1 MNDDGLEPEAL
12 TSIEAISERYDQEL
26 LELATDLNVVAQI
39 AIVEG
44 EEGEADEVLIA
55 FPDQGVS
62 MLVEEGPWTLDE
74 IADALDV
81 NVESLGDLSCDI
93 NISLAPTL
101 DEDDERTID
110 HLLIS
115 VLDAEGDYA
124 LFGYGWRD
132 DEGDWTP
139 GEAARIFGI
148 PLDAPVWFVSEAIL
162 SDEDEDEDE
171 DGDED
176 E

>member
-1 MNDDGLEPEAL
+1 MSEDQLEQEAL
-12 TSIEAISERYDQEL
+12 TSIEAIQERYDKEL
-26 LELATDLNVVAQI
+26 LELATDLNVTAQLS
-39 AIVEG
+39 IVDG
-44 EEGEADEVLIA
+44 EEGEDDEVLIS

-81 NVESLGDLSCDI
+81 NVDALADLSCEI

-101 DEDDERTID
+101 DDDDERTID

-139 GEAARIFGI
+139 GETARIFGV
-148 PLDAPVWFVSEAIL
+148 PLDAPVWFVSDATPGDENQH
-162 SDEDEDEDE
+162 EDEDE
-171 DGDED
+171 
-176 E
+176 

>member
-1 MNDDGLEPEAL
+1 MSEDQLEQEAL
-12 TSIEAISERYDQEL
+12 TSIEAIQERYDKEL
-26 LELATDLNVVAQI
+26 LELATDLNVTAQLS
-39 AIVEG
+39 IVEG
-44 EEGEADEVLIA
+44 EDGEDDEVLIS

-81 NVESLGDLSCDI
+81 NVDSLDDLSCEI

-101 DEDDERTID
+101 DDDDERTID

-139 GEAARIFGI
+139 GEMARIFGV
-148 PLDAPVWFVSEAIL
+148 PLDAPVWFVSDATPLDE
-162 SDEDEDEDE
+162 DQHEDEDE
-171 DGDED
+171 
-176 E
+176 

>member
-1 MNDDGLEPEAL
+1 MSDDQLEQEAL
-12 TSIEAISERYDQEL
+12 TSIEAIHGRYDKEL
-26 LELATDLNVVAQI
+26 LELATDLNATAQFS
-39 AIVEG
+39 IVEG
-44 EEGEADEVLIA
+44 EEGEEDEVLIS

-81 NVESLGDLSCDI
+81 TAEALDGLTCDI

-101 DEDDERTID
+101 DDDDERTID

-115 VLDAEGDYA
+115 ILDAEGDYA

-139 GEAARIFGI
+139 GETARIFGI
-148 PLDAPVWFVSEAIL
+148 PLDAPVWFVSDATPLDE
-162 SDEDEDEDE
+162 DQHEDEDE
-171 DGDED
+171 
-176 E
+176 

>member
-1 MNDDGLEPEAL
+1 MSDDHREQEAL
-12 TSIEAISERYDQEL
+12 TSIEAIRERYDKEL
-26 LELATDLNVVAQI
+26 LELATDLNVTAQI
-39 AIVEG
+39 SIVEG
-44 EEGEADEVLIA
+44 EEGEEDEVLIS

-81 NVESLGDLSCDI
+81 TEETLGDLTCDI

-101 DEDDERTID
+101 DEDDTRTID

-139 GEAARIFGI
+139 SETARIFGI
-148 PLDAPVWFVSEAIL
+148 PLDAPVWFVSEVTY

-171 DGDED
+171 DE
-176 E
+176 

>member
-1 MNDDGLEPEAL
+1 MSDDQLEQEAL
-12 TSIEAISERYDQEL
+12 TSIEAISERYDKEL
-26 LELATDLNVVAQI
+26 LELATDLNVNAQI
-39 AIVEG
+39 SIVEG
-44 EEGEADEVLIA
+44 EDGEEDEVLIA

-74 IADALDV
+74 IAEALDV
-81 NVESLGDLSCDI
+81 NVEALDDLTCDI

-101 DEDDERTID
+101 DDDDTRTID

-115 VLDAEGDYA
+115 ILDAEGDYA

-139 GEAARIFGI
+139 GELARIFGV
-148 PLDAPVWFVSEAIL
+148 PLNAPVWFVSDATPSEEED
-162 SDEDEDEDE
+162 DEDEDEDE
-171 DGDED
+171 
-176 E
+176 

>member
-1 MNDDGLEPEAL
+1 MSEDQLEQEAL
-12 TSIEAISERYDQEL
+12 TSIEAISERYAKEL
-26 LELATDLNVVAQI
+26 LELATDVNVTAQI
-39 AIVEG
+39 SLVEG
-44 EEGEADEVLIA
+44 EEGEEDEILIA

-74 IADALDV
+74 IAEALDV
-81 NVESLGDLSCDI
+81 NVDSLGDLSCDI

-101 DEDDERTID
+101 DEDDTRTVD

-115 VLDAEGDYA
+115 LLDAEGDYA

-139 GEAARIFGI
+139 GELARIFGI
-148 PLDAPVWFVSEAIL
+148 PTDAAVWFVSDATPMEIEED
-162 SDEDEDEDE
+162 DEDEDE
-171 DGDED
+171 
-176 E
+176 

>member
-1 MNDDGLEPEAL
+1 MSEDQREQEAL
-12 TSIEAISERYDQEL
+12 TSIEAIRERYDKEL
-26 LELATDLNVVAQI
+26 LELATDLNVTAQFS
-39 AIVEG
+39 IVEG
-44 EEGEADEVLIA
+44 EEGEEDEVLIS

-74 IADALDV
+74 IAEALDV
-81 NVESLGDLSCDI
+81 TVEALGDLTCDI
-93 NISLAPTL
+93 NLSLAPTL
-101 DEDDERTID
+101 DDDDTRTID

-115 VLDAEGDYA
+115 ILDAEGDYA

-139 GEAARIFGI
+139 GELARIFGI
-148 PLDAPVWFVSEAIL
+148 PLDSPVWFVSDATP

-171 DGDED
+171 DE
-176 E
+176 

>member
-1 MNDDGLEPEAL
+1 MNDNGLEPEAL
-12 TSIEAISERYDQEL
+12 TSIEAISERYAKEL
-26 LELATDLNVVAQI
+26 LELATDLNVTAQI
-39 AIVEG
+39 SIVEG
-44 EEGEADEVLIA
+44 EEGEEDEVLIA

-62 MLVEEGPWTLDE
+62 MLVEDGPWTLDE
-74 IADALDV
+74 IAEALDV
-81 NVESLGDLSCDI
+81 NEDALGELTCDI

-101 DEDDERTID
+101 DDDDTRTID

-139 GEAARIFGI
+139 GETARIFGI
-148 PLDAPVWFVSEAIL
+148 PLDAPVWFVADATPI
-162 SDEDEDEDE
+162 DEDEDEDE
-171 DGDED
+171 
-176 E
+176 